1 MKNPYLSIRAVKKDY
16 EGIPLLG
23 GIDFDL
29 HEKET
34 LCLLGPSGSG
44 KSTLL
49 RIIAGLESADAGSIL
64 WRGKDISNLPV
75 EKRNFG
81 LMFQDYALF
90 PHMSVAENIAFGPR
104 MRAWKKEIIQERVA
118 QTLQIVKMEKFADR
132 RVVDLSGGEKQ
143 RVALAR
149 TIAPNP
155 DLLMLDEP
163 LGALDKALRDEL
175 GQELHEILN
184 DLQVPTIYVTHDQ
197 EEALSISD
205 RIVVMNKGV
214 IQQIGSPTEI
224 YNHPANLFVA
234 HFVGIMNFIDGHISE
249 SGKDIYLLEK
259 TFSYPKDVDSSI
271 KGKDIVIGIRPEKS
285 ILSNYETALPD
296 EICFHAKI
304 MVVNFLGPIVR
315 IESEI
320 EEKTAFIVDLNQEE
334 FYTLDLQKAKF
345 IKFNVHDLILLK
357 REDTIQ

>member
-1 MKNPYLSIRAVKKDY
+1 MINPCLSVRAVKKDY

-49 RIIAGLESADAGSIL
+49 RIIAGLEKMDAGSIL
-64 WRGKDISNLPV
+64 WHGKDISNLPV

-90 PHMSVAENIAFGPR
+90 PHMSVSENIAFGPR
-104 MRAWKKEIIQERVA
+104 MRGWKKEAIQERII
-118 QTLQIVKMEKFADR
+118 QTLQIVKMENFADR

-149 TIAPNP
+149 TIAPKP

-175 GQELHEILN
+175 GQVLREILGE
-184 DLQVPTIYVTHDQ
+184 LQIPTIYVTHDQ
-197 EEALSISD
+197 EEAFTVGDCVAVLNFGKILQ
-205 RIVVMNKGV
+205 MGT
-214 IQQIGSPTEI
+214 PEEI
-224 YNHPANLFVA
+224 YTTPASLWIAGFL
-234 HFVGIMNFIDGHISE
+234 G
-249 SGKDIYLLEK
+249 
-259 TFSYPKDVDSSI
+259 FSNQVPAK
-271 KGKDIVIGIRPEKS
+271 VIGLDPLLVSTRLGEFVLPEKYLGVLKKNDDLFLVIRPEEIRPAKQTQGRNVIS
-285 ILSNYETALPD
+285 GVVQDSQFRGDGYRLTLRMENGTIFRFRDTMRRGIGQRIFLEIPQSTLLSYPSHE
-296 EICFHAKI
+296 
-304 MVVNFLGPIVR
+304 
-315 IESEI
+315 
-320 EEKTAFIVDLNQEE
+320 
-334 FYTLDLQKAKF
+334 
-345 IKFNVHDLILLK
+345 
-357 REDTIQ
+357 

>member
-1 MKNPYLSIRAVKKDY
+1 MHDAIEIINLTKNFGNTIAVNHVNLNIK
-16 EGIPLLG
+16 EGE
-23 GIDFDL
+23 FV
-29 HEKET
+29 T
-34 LCLLGPSGSG
+34 LLGPSGCG
-44 KSTLL
+44 KTTLL
-49 RIIAGLESADAGSIL
+49 RMIANFEHPDEGTIKIF
-64 WRGKDISNLPV
+64 GKIANNIPPEKRDISMV
-75 EKRNFG
+75 
-81 LMFQDYALF
+81 FQNYALF
-90 PHMSVAENIAFGPR
+90 PNMNIEKNIAFP
-104 MRAWKKEIIQERVA
+104 MIIAKKDKKEIEQKVKELLELI
-118 QTLQIVKMEKFADR
+118 KMEGLEKR
-132 RVVDLSGGEKQ
+132 KISEISGGQKQ

-149 TIAPNP
+149 ALARDPKV
-155 DLLMLDEP
+155 LLLDEP
-163 LGALDKALRDEL
+163 LAALDAKVRLELRV
-175 GQELHEILN
+175 EIKKI
-184 DLQVPTIYVTHDQ
+184 QQKVGATTVYVTHDQ